1 MNKLIRR
8 QNLAGKKALAL
19 AICCIAASCSNN
31 SPQTLADLPTASL
44 PPESAGPAIEAP
56 RPDIAALQ
64 QSYQQALA
72 SNEDP
77 RTRRQI
83 RLRLAD
89 LEMERLEQQ
98 QADSPDVAVSYSSA
112 VRQYES
118 LAGET
123 PGDDYILY
131 RLARARALDGRP
143 QEALQALEGIAASA
157 PESPFITEVLFR
169 RGEAA
174 FNRKDYTTAAR
185 DFRALLQQGD
195 SPFADNA
202 RYMLAWSEF
211 KLASYRNSIQTF
223 LQLLDQL
230 HQRAPF
236 EALPQGQKRLA
247 DDSLR
252 GLALGFSYQ
261 GGAAV
266 IESFNAEGEVR
277 PYQHHLYRA
286 LGDWYR
292 EKERFRDS
300 ADTYLTYV
308 KHYPQS
314 VEAPAL
320 HLSAI
325 ETLQSAG
332 LHGEVLP
339 AKREFVQRYG
349 IRSQYWQLADAAQ
362 RQKLGGWLR
371 PWLAELAK
379 YDHARAHALAAQSE
393 KISTKEVRSK
403 RQLEADSRSAYLAAA
418 ELYRQYADT
427 FPEDPSTPPLVFLM
441 AECLE
446 QAGDYA
452 GAWHAYSQVAW
463 EYGDKNHGAEAA
475 YAAVLTSAQMYK
487 QLADSEDTEQQAL
500 WQERNIASSLK
511 FADAWPGDKRA
522 LPALLSAAD
531 KLLQQSRYPEAVI
544 AAERAEKW
552 QPPPSRSQQLN
563 IAMILGHSQFEL
575 QNYTLAEQAYARAIA
590 LAGTDSAARPDIS
603 KVAQQRLQAA
613 IYRQAELALAQGPSE
628 EGLQHL
634 LRIRDSGRTEIAA
647 TAQYDAINYLVE
659 LQQWQKASAELA
671 DFRRYYPAHKL
682 TPTLAAKAV
691 VIFRALEMPG
701 AAAGE
706 LLQLSLSDPD
716 SEVRRQSLYMA
727 AESFQQAGDH
737 NQAIDAYRRYSEQ
750 WQQPA
755 EQRLEAQY
763 QLVQL
768 FAETEQ
774 QRERNRWLQQLAG
787 NAVAAPRGRYLAAY
801 SQSELAEQ
809 SYRSFASLPLRLPL
823 KQSLATKKRALDA
836 TVADYRKVLNFNI
849 AEFTTQANFRL
860 AEVYRQLSRD
870 LMESQRPKN
879 LNALELEQYEILLEE
894 QAYPFEEKAI
904 ELHEANILR
913 TSDGIYDKWVRH
925 SFDSLGKLLP
935 ARYLKQEKTLAWSE
949 ALH

>member
-1 MNKLIRR
+1 MSKLIRR
-8 QNLAGKKALAL
+8 QNFAGKKALAL
-19 AICCIAASCSNN
+19 AVCCIAASCSNH
-31 SPQTLADLPTASL
+31 SVQTLADLPPAAL
-44 PPESAGPAIEAP
+44 PPEPGPAIEAP
-56 RPDIAALQ
+56 QPDVTALQ
-64 QSYQQALA
+64 QSYRQALA
-72 SNEDP
+72 SNENP
-77 RTRRQI
+77 HTRRQI

-98 QADSPDVAVSYSSA
+98 QADNPETAVSYASA
-112 VRQYES
+112 VQQYEH
-118 LAGET
+118 LAAET

-131 RLARARALDGRP
+131 RLARARSLDGQP
-143 QEALQALEGIAASA
+143 QESLQALEGIAASA
-157 PESPFITEVLFR
+157 PESPFLTEVLFR

-174 FNRKDYTTAAR
+174 FNRRDYGAAAR

-211 KLASYRNSIQTF
+211 KSSNYRDSTRTF

-236 EALPQGQKRLA
+236 EELPQGQKRLA

-252 GLALGFSYQ
+252 GLALDFSYL
-261 GGAAV
+261 GGAEV
-266 IESFNAEGEVR
+266 IESFNAEGEAR

-292 EKERFRDS
+292 EKERYRDS
-300 ADTYLTYV
+300 ADTYLAYV

-314 VEAPAL
+314 PEAPAL
-320 HLSAI
+320 HLGAV

-332 LHGEVLP
+332 LHDEVLP
-339 AKREFVQRYG
+339 AKREFVRRYG
-349 IRSQYWQLADAAQ
+349 IRSQYWQLADEAQ

-371 PWLAELAK
+371 PWLEELAR
-379 YDHARAHALAAQSE
+379 YDHARAQALAAQSGKIPGE
-393 KISTKEVRSK
+393 KVRVK
-403 RQLEADSRSAYLAAA
+403 RQLTEDSRRAYLAAA
-418 ELYRQYADT
+418 DLYRQYADT

-446 QAGDYA
+446 QAGDHV
-452 GAWHAYSQVAW
+452 GAWQAYTQVAW
-463 EYGDKNHGAEAA
+463 EYQDKTHGAEAG
-475 YAAVLTSAQMYK
+475 YAAILTSDQVHRQM
-487 QLADSEDTEQQAL
+487 AGSGDVEERNL
-500 WQERNIASSLK
+500 WQERNITSSLN

-522 LPALLSAAD
+522 LPAQLTAAD
-531 KLLQQSRYPEAVI
+531 KLLQLSRYQEAVV

-552 QPPPSRSQQLN
+552 QPPPNRRQQLN
-563 IAMILGHSQFEL
+563 IAMIIGHSQFEL
-575 QNYTLAEQAYARAIA
+575 QDYTLAEQAYSRAIV
-590 LAGTDSAARPDIS
+590 LAGADTAIRDS
-603 KVAQQRLQAA
+603 AQQRLQAA
-613 IYRQAELALAQGPSE
+613 IYRQAELALVEGPSE
-628 EGLQHL
+628 EGLAHL
-634 LRIRDSGRTEIAA
+634 LRIRDSGRTGIAA
-647 TAQYDAINYLVE
+647 TAQYDAINYLME
-659 LQQWQKASAELA
+659 LQQWQRASTELA
-671 DFRRYYPAHKL
+671 DFRRFYPTHKL
-682 TPTLAAKAV
+682 APTLAAKAV
-691 VIFRALEMPG
+691 VIFRALEMPA

-706 LLQLSLSDPD
+706 LLQLAQGDPD

-727 AESFQQAGDH
+727 AESFQQAGEH
-737 NQAIDAYRRYSEQ
+737 QRAIDAYRRYSEQ

-774 QRERNRWLQQLAG
+774 QRERNRTLQQLAD
-787 NAVAAPRGRYLAAY
+787 NKVDAPRGRYLAAY

-809 SYRSFASLPLRLPL
+809 SYRTFASLPLRLPL
-823 KQSLATKKRALDA
+823 KKSLATKKRAMDA
-836 TVADYRKVLNFNI
+836 TVADYRRVLKFNI

-870 LMESQRPKN
+870 LMESQRPTN
-879 LNALELEQYEILLEE
+879 LDELALEQYEILLEE

-904 ELHEANILR
+904 ELHEANIQR
-913 TSDGIYDKWVRH
+913 TGDGIYDDWVKR

-935 ARYLKQEKTLAWSE
+935 ARYQKPEKVLAWSE